1 MAKKPLILMI
11 LDGWGLAPAGPGNA
25 VTLAKTPYLDKCFA
39 HCPHTELAASGEDVG
54 LPAGQIGNSEV
65 GHLNIGAGRIV
76 YQELSRITRATAA
89 FLRTR
94 SCGRPW
100 NAFVAPARV
109 CT

>member
-65 GHLNIGAGRIV
+65 GHLNIGAAG
-76 YQELSRITRATAA
+76 SFTRNCRALPGLLKTAA
-89 FLRTR
+89 F
-94 SCGRPW
+94 
-100 NAFVAPARV
+100 
-109 CT
+109 